1 MEFRSFFVHKSVQLN
16 AHFVLDLGKSAQKL
30 KMPGNAAK
38 RPILLNIPER
48 DLEMI
53 LQLHKSNNGSIFLSE
68 LPNLPRIRLVG
79 HSWPAHPQVRGKFT
93 PPNNYVLR

>member
-1 MEFRSFFVHKSVQLN
+1 LPPRNGKLKSAVLTTNLVKCTDNLECEREFRSFFVHKSVQLN

-48 DLEMI
+48 DLEMM
-53 LQLHKSNNGSIFLSE
+53 HN
-68 LPNLPRIRLVG
+68 
-79 HSWPAHPQVRGKFT
+79 H
-93 PPNNYVLR
+93 